1 MARRFP
7 IVAGSDGVKIVWRMT
22 GSGPLTLA
30 AYDGRGRRLGLA
42 WGPDFHGGSTYQRPG
57 DEWGSG
63 FEFRRPGCYRVTA
76 RRVHGTAEVWLRVGS
91 SH

>member
-22 GSGPLTLA
+22 GSGPLKLA

-42 WGPDFHGGSTYQRPG
+42 WGPEPLCEGGSTYAPERA
-57 DEWGSG
+57 DSA
-63 FEFRRPGCYRVTA
+63 A
-76 RRVHGTAEVWLRVGS
+76 RLPITSAAARFDM
-91 SH
+91 